1 MSKKVEDAIVAL
13 LIERA
18 PNFVSVNTVVN
29 RVAMGTCE
37 EVLGAL
43 ESLWERDLIEKLTDP
58 REQTGY
64 PEDFFR
70 LKNLRGIPI
79 RTHIRVGDI
88 DVPRLMSDSRPNL
101 LPEIFNESVER
112 LAEYA
117 NSLEKRFNDIVQ
129 KELRQYWSSFAGVV
143 GVMIAVFSLIIV
155 GLPRIE
161 TDATLGF
168 WDIVLMN
175 TAQLLPIALVLAVF
189 VLALRWVVK

>member
-13 LIERA
+13 LIDRA

-43 ESLWERDLIEKLTDP
+43 ESLRERDRIEKLTDP

-70 LKNLRGIPI
+70 LKNLTGIPI

-88 DVPRLMSDSRPNL
+88 DVPRLMSDSRANL

-112 LAEYA
+112 LAEHA